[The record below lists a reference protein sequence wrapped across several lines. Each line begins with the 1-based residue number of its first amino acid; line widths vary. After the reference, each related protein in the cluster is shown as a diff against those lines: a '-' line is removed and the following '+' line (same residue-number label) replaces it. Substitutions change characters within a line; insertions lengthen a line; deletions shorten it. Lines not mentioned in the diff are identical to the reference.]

1 VALTAALAAAL
12 RDAPAALRGA
22 LGFLTRIPVGSD
34 AAAWE
39 AFSRSPWSLP
49 AVGYLVGALVAL
61 PLLAPVPAPT
71 AAPGFVVGVYALT
84 GITHLDGVADLGD
97 AAVVHGDADAR
108 REVLKDA
115 ALGVGGTVALTL
127 VLLGLATAGL
137 SLARI
142 AGSSPVTP
150 VAGSSPAP
158 SAAPAAAVAIVVL
171 AEVGAKAA
179 TATLVCV
186 GDAAHEGLGSALAD
200 GVAPRDAL
208 AVLVVATP
216 AAALAWAA
224 VGSSAV
230 ALVAVA
236 FVAAFGVA
244 AALRR
249 WSARRLGGISGDVL
263 GATTELA
270 RVAALHA
277 GVIAW
282 TRF

>member
-1 VALTAALAAAL
+1 MALTGALTAAL

-34 AAAWE
+34 ADAWE
-39 AFSRSPWSLP
+39 SFTRSPWSLP

-71 AAPGFVVGVYALT
+71 AALGFVAGIYALT

-108 REVLKDA
+108 RAVLKDA
-115 ALGVGGTVALTL
+115 ALGVGGTVSL
-127 VLLGLATAGL
+127 VFVVLGLATAGL

-142 AGSSPVTP
+142 AGSSPAV
-150 VAGSSPAP
+150 
-158 SAAPAAAVAIVVL
+158 AVAIVAV

-179 TATLVCV
+179 TATLVCA
-186 GDAAHEGLGSALAD
+186 GSAAHEGLGSALAD
-200 GVAPRDAL
+200 GAAPRDAL
-208 AVLVVATP
+208 AVLFVATP
-216 AAALAWAA
+216 AAVLAWPA
-224 VGSSAV
+224 VGSAAAV
-230 ALVAVA
+230 LAAVA
-236 FVAAFGVA
+236 FVAAFGAA

-249 WSARRLGGISGDVL
+249 WSARQLGGISGDVL

>member
-1 VALTAALAAAL
+1 MALTGALAAL
-12 RDAPAALRGA
+12 RDAAAALRGA

-39 AFSRSPWSLP
+39 SFARSPWSLP
-49 AVGYLVGALVAL
+49 AAGYLVGPLVAL

-71 AAPGFVVGVYALT
+71 AALGFVAGIYALT

-108 REVLKDA
+108 REVLNDA
-115 ALGVGGTVALTL
+115 ALGVGGTVALAL
-127 VLLGLATAGL
+127 VVLALATAGL

-142 AGSSPVTP
+142 AGASPPAP

-158 SAAPAAAVAIVVL
+158 SAAPAAAVAIVVV

-200 GVAPRDAL
+200 GATSSDAL
-208 AVLVVATP
+208 AVLLVATP
-216 AAALAWAA
+216 AALLARPAIGSAA
-224 VGSSAV
+224 PVLA
-230 ALVAVA
+230 A
-236 FVAAFGVA
+236 AAFA
-244 AALRR
+244 AAFATAAAFRR